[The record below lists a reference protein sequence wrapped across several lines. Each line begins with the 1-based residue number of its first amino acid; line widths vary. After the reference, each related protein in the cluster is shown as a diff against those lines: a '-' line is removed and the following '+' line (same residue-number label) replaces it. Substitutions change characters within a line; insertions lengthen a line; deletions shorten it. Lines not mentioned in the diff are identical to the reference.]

1 MKSLS
6 NKHNQYRITIE
17 EINTKADL
25 ELQTLTFEIEDR
37 EDMFAIVEKMKQ
49 SSGLDESS
57 ATRLGVSLRLLGP
70 MMMQDRKHPL
80 FADFMPHFRT
90 FMQSLKKTIKGQ

>member
-6 NKHNQYRITIE
+6 SKHNQYRITIE
-17 EINTKADL
+17 EINTKADR

-49 SSGLDESS
+49 SSGLDEPS